1 MSLYLESAE
10 KFAIALAPIVG
21 LILLR
26 HRVGPLNAAAALV
39 AYGALFPLGEHSGW
53 TFFYVFG
60 GTDDSGVV
68 WTPHARVHAF
78 MAAVYAVIGLV
89 LLAVVAVRLLRR
101 GSRLAWGMLLY
112 AFIAGGAI
120 EVIMNGPAGLL
131 FQHTT
136 PPNTNSGAN
145 LLWAY
150 LIAWAVALL
159 ISWRPIFRNLPTQ
172 SKSVAAASTPAG

>member
-1 MSLYLESAE
+1 MSLYLESA
-10 KFAIALAPIVG
+10 KGLAIVLAPIVG

-26 HRVGPLNAAAALV
+26 HRVGPLNTAAALV
-39 AYGALFPLGEHSGW
+39 VYGALFPIGEHAGW

-60 GTDDSGVV
+60 GTDDSGVF

-89 LLAVVAVRLLRR
+89 LLAVVALRLLRT

-112 AFIAGGAI
+112 AFIAGGSI

-136 PPNTNSGAN
+136 PPNTNAGAN
-145 LLWAY
+145 LLWTY
-150 LIAWAVALL
+150 VIAWGVALV
-159 ISWRPIFRNLPTQ
+159 ISWKPIFQRVPER
-172 SKSVAAASTPAG
+172 SSEFSTP